1 MQVTKLRVFNFRGT
15 LFSREFN
22 FARTAKISDNKVHN
36 VTDIILQTK
45 VKKYAHF
52 GHAFYHNNPT

>member
-1 MQVTKLRVFNFRGT
+1 MQVTKFRVFNFCGY

-22 FARTAKISDNKVHN
+22 FAQIFKTASISDNKVHN

-45 VKKYAHF
+45 VKKICSF
-52 GHAFYHNNPT
+52 WTCFLS

>member
-36 VTDIILQTK
+36 VTDIILQAK
-45 VKKYAHF
+45 VKKICSF
-52 GHAFYHNNPT
+52 WTCFLS